1 VAVALT
7 GAAAAA
13 AAPTPVTLPS
23 PLTQLTRE
31 PPLEGGATSLSELHR
46 RHRIDA
52 STNVRVSVDAT
63 GAPFAAVAVQRLV
76 VHMPGD
82 YVFTIGAPLVS
93 VSAAPG
99 SQSAPGV
106 RGAAILWEGFNPGTR
121 TLAARAVLR
130 RDVLPLLPLRIE
142 RDPASVT
149 LVDQTGANG
158 TALAADALAAPLEAA
173 LRRLRADAAS
183 GRTPGPVGALL
194 TSQPRTVALRAAAP
208 LDVSGTIGGRA
219 LHLRLGGGRP
229 TTVTVRGS
237 GPIVLDVRPVAVVT
251 PVAPGLDGRG
261 LLEQANRALLS
272 LARVRQYES
281 FLGNPDPTGRS
292 ETTYRYVT
300 TARPRPNVAARAH
313 GNANGTLHAFAWA
326 AAALL
331 ALGIGLAV
339 WARA

>member
-7 GAAAAA
+7 GAAPAAA

-23 PLTQLTRE
+23 PLTQLTPE
-31 PPLEGGATSLSELHR
+31 PPLGGGATSLSELHR

-52 STNVRVSVDAT
+52 TTGVRVSVDAT
-63 GAPFAAVAVQRLV
+63 GSPFAAVAVQRLV
-76 VHMPGD
+76 VHTPGD

-121 TLAARAVLR
+121 TLAARVVLR
-130 RDVLPLLPLRIE
+130 RDALSVLPLRIE
-142 RDPASVT
+142 RHAASVT
-149 LVDQTGANG
+149 LVDQTGASG
-158 TALAADALAAPLEAA
+158 TALAADALAGQLEVA
-173 LRRLRADAAS
+173 LRRLRADVAA

-194 TSQPRTVALRAAAP
+194 TSEPRTVTLRAGAP
-208 LDVSGTIGGRA
+208 LAVTGTIGGRTVR
-219 LHLRLGGGRP
+219 LRLGGGLP
-229 TTVTVRGS
+229 SVATVRGN
-237 GPIVLDVRPVAVVT
+237 GPIDLDVRPVSVVAPT
-251 PVAPGLDGRG
+251 PPGLDGRG
-261 LLEQANRALLS
+261 LLERTNRALLS

-281 FLGNPDPTGRS
+281 FLGNPDPTGHS
-292 ETTYRYVT
+292 TTTYRYVS
-300 TARPRPNVAARAH
+300 ASRPPPTVAAQTH
-313 GNANGTLHAFAWA
+313 GNGVLHAFAWA

-331 ALGIGLAV
+331 AFAIGLVV

>member
-7 GAAAAA
+7 GAGAAAA
-13 AAPTPVTLPS
+13 AAPALVILPS

-76 VHMPGD
+76 VHTPGD

-93 VSAAPG
+93 VSAARG

-121 TLAARAVLR
+121 TLAARAELR
-130 RDVLPLLPLRIE
+130 RDVLPLLPLRIA
-142 RDPASVT
+142 RDATSVT
-149 LVDQTGANG
+149 LVDQTGASG
-158 TALAADALAAPLEAA
+158 TALAADALAEPLEAA
-173 LRRLRADAAS
+173 LRRLRADVAS
-183 GRTPGPVGALL
+183 GRTPGMVGALL
-194 TSQPRTVALRAAAP
+194 TSPPRMVALQAAAP

-219 LHLRLGGGRP
+219 VHLRLGGGRP
-229 TTVTVRGS
+229 LAATVRGS
-237 GPIVLDVRPVAVVT
+237 GPIDLDVRPVAVVT
-251 PVAPGLDGRG
+251 PAPPGLDGRG
-261 LLEQANRALLS
+261 LLEHANRALLS

-281 FLGNPDPTGRS
+281 FLGNPDPTGHS
-292 ETTYRYVT
+292 ETTYRYVSA
-300 TARPRPNVAARAH
+300 ARPRPTVAAQAH
-313 GNANGTLHAFAWA
+313 GNGTLHAFAWG

-331 ALGIGLAV
+331 ALAIGLVA